1 MNPETWLRLISKN
14 ESVAGPDETIA
25 TGRGNMKYE
34 GLSDEL
40 VQRLENLPPEEPRS
54 RLEPLRELILAWRQ
68 QGRSYRRIQQLL
80 REKCQVD
87 VAYETLRRFVQR
99 RQRPD
104 WPQYADETETVPSPV
119 TPVSTPITDRYAEAR
134 ERIRQI
140 KAAPVP
146 VREPVKLLF
155 DYDPHKP

>member
-1 MNPETWLRLISKN
+1 
-14 ESVAGPDETIA
+14 
-25 TGRGNMKYE
+25 MKYE
-34 GLSDEL
+34 GLSEEL
-40 VQRLENLPPEEPRS
+40 VKRLENLPPDEPRS
-54 RLEPLRELILAWRQ
+54 KLEPLRELILAWRQ

-104 WPQYADETETVPSPV
+104 WPEYAGETETVPSPV
-119 TPVSTPITDRYAEAR
+119 APVSTASMDRYAEAR
-134 ERIRQI
+134 DRIRKL
-140 KAAPVP
+140 KAEPVP

-155 DYDPHKP
+155 DYDPNKP

>member
-1 MNPETWLRLISKN
+1 
-14 ESVAGPDETIA
+14 
-25 TGRGNMKYE
+25 MKCE

-40 VQRLENLPPEEPRS
+40 VKQLENLPPPEPRS

-80 REKCQVD
+80 HEHCKVD

-99 RQRPD
+99 RERPD
-104 WPQYADETETVPSPV
+104 WPAMETEPVPAPV
-119 TPVSTPITDRYAEAR
+119 TPVPAPNFDRYAEAR
-134 ERIRQI
+134 ERMRKL
-140 KAAPVP
+140 KAEPAP

-155 DYDPHKP
+155 EYDPDKPLTIDRSIKD

>member
-1 MNPETWLRLISKN
+1 MPPEEKTL
-14 ESVAGPDETIA
+14 
-25 TGRGNMKYE
+25 KYE
-34 GLSDEL
+34 GLSEEL
-40 VQRLENLPPEEPRS
+40 VKRLENLPPDEPRS
-54 RLEPLRELILAWRQ
+54 KLEPLRELILAWRQ

-104 WPQYADETETVPSPV
+104 WPEYAVETETVPSPV
-119 TPVSTPITDRYAEAR
+119 TTVSTANFDRHAEAR
-134 ERIRQI
+134 ERIRKI
-140 KAAPVP
+140 KAEPVP

-155 DYDPHKP
+155 DYDPTKP